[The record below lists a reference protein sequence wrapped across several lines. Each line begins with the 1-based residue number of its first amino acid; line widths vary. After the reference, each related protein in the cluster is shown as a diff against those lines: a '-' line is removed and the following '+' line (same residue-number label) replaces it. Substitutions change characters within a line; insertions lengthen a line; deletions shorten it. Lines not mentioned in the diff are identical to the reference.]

1 MTQNKRPFSILLLI
15 VLYSLF
21 TLIAL
26 WRATQYA
33 SFDILTMGVLPVLVG
48 LLIQARWAKVVLFF
62 HLGLQTL
69 VFVALSTTAVIAH
82 QITPVDVKLE
92 FVGHNIPIALAVG
105 CAIGL
110 LTIQWCAAL
119 HLKTRAYLNTQ
130 AIATTA

>member
-15 VLYSLF
+15 LLYSIF

-48 LLIQARWAKVVLFF
+48 LLIQARWTKVVLFF

-69 VFVALSTTAVIAH
+69 VFVALTTTAVIAY
-82 QITPVDVKLE
+82 QITPEDVKLE
-92 FVGHNIPIALAVG
+92 FAGYNISITLAVVV
-105 CAIGL
+105 AITL
-110 LTIQWCAAL
+110 LAIQWWAAL
-119 HLKTRAYLNTQ
+119 HHKTRAYLNTQ
-130 AIATTA
+130 GISTTA

>member
-21 TLIAL
+21 TLIAV

-48 LLIQARWAKVVLFF
+48 LLMQARWAKVVLFF

-69 VFVALSTTAVIAH
+69 VFVALTTTAVIAD
-82 QITPVDVKLE
+82 QITPEDVKLE
-92 FVGHNIPIALAVG
+92 FAGYNISITLAVVV
-105 CAIGL
+105 AITL
-110 LTIQWCAAL
+110 LAIQWWAAL
-119 HLKTRAYLNTQ
+119 HHKTRAYLNTQ
-130 AIATTA
+130 GISTTA